1 MGTME
6 NSIKLNFEPDGGDIE
21 LAGQKSGSFLK
32 SHGLSDDAVQIQI
45 MLLKELIKNG
55 MKYGKFTPSENELS
69 INIQVVDNSITIE
82 VMNPVDVTCRD
93 RLEELDK
100 TIQFIRGYQDP
111 LEAYLL
117 MKKKASNHAPCCD
130 TNGLNLIKIA
140 YEGKAILDF
149 FINEN
154 NILNQSAVRC
164 LRDSSTY

>member
-1 MGTME
+1 MGNME
-6 NSIKLNFEPDGGDIE
+6 NSIKLNFEPEGGGIE
-21 LAGQKSGSFLK
+21 LAGQKSCDFLK

-69 INIQVVDNSITIE
+69 ISIQVVDNSITIE

-111 LEAYLL
+111 FEAYAL
-117 MKKKASNHAPCCD
+117 MKKKACNHTPRCD
-130 TNGLNLIKIA
+130 ANSLDLIKIA
-140 YEGKAILDF
+140 YEGKATLDF